1 MADEKKIQTIA
12 GVRIKLRT
20 DTAANWAEKNP
31 VLLKGEFAYIED
43 EHKFKM
49 GDGDTAWNS
58 LDYAGGGTADIAELA
73 RAVKG
78 VKHEITDTDT
88 KEVLSVEYSAA
99 TINDVEFD
107 GTQNIV
113 INKFSNGVNV
123 TGGSLLVNG
132 GGNVSIEKN
141 DKDATGGDLNVEGT
155 ISGALQQTIS
165 FVTAGDEGGTEVA
178 FDAFGASTYDN
189 KSTSTDIKI
198 PVNMKNGLLR
208 LNDEALID
216 TKYLP
221 SYVDEVIS
229 VATYAD
235 LLEKYPTGEKG
246 KIYYVEQDETQS
258 EKDKY
263 GNYLPGV
270 YRWSPSSEDAAKGS
284 YVNINVQVGKADSAV
299 KLVTKRNFGINV
311 GTADANITASNVEF
325 DGTGDVNL
333 IADLK
338 TVYTGANSVALVDD
352 VDGAH
357 QKVIS
362 SITVDEKGR
371 VTSFGDQVEITPEWT
386 AIKQVDSTTGVL
398 NLGENQGLAK
408 WSDTEYI
415 NKTQYTGNA
424 ATATEANKA
433 KQLSDA
439 KGISISGDVVT
450 AAAVLFD
457 GTQAIDLEVSI
468 PAVSGLVAGTKGDKE
483 NVPVVTVNAKGQ
495 VTKLESI
502 AIEPKWTAIQEVA
515 EATGVK
521 LADGNGLAQWTDTE
535 GKVLGSITKTQ
546 YTGNAATAT
555 TLDTANNYF
564 VLDCGAAANLF
575 EV

>member
-78 VKHEITDTDT
+78 VANGDGY
-88 KEVLSVEYSAA
+88 VAA
-99 TINDVEFD
+99 KINDVEFD
-107 GTQNIV
+107 GTKDIV
-113 INKFSNGVNV
+113 VKDFTEGAAVSGSDLTV
-123 TGGSLLVNG
+123 TGVDALIKKSGDA
-132 GGNVSIEKN
+132 GGNLTV
-141 DKDATGGDLNVEGT
+141 DGT

-165 FVTAGDEGGTEVA
+165 FVTAGEGDTEVA
-178 FDAFGASTYDN
+178 FDAFGASTYN
-189 KSTSTDIKI
+189 NASGTDIKI

-258 EKDKY
+258 EKDKD

-270 YRWSPSSEDAAKGS
+270 YRWSPSSEDSAKGS

-371 VTSFGDQVEITPEWT
+371 VTGFGDQVEITPEWT

-408 WSDTEYI
+408 WSDTEHI
-415 NKTQYTGNA
+415 NRTEYTGKA
-424 ATATEANKA
+424 ATAGVADKA

-439 KGISISGDVVT
+439 RGISISGDIVAT
-450 AAAVLFD
+450 AVDFD
-457 GTQAIDLEVSI
+457 GTKDITLNATLPNITTEATI
-468 PAVSGLVAGTKGDKE
+468 GNAE
-483 NVPVVTVNAKGQ
+483 NVPVVSINGKGQ
-495 VTKLESI
+495 VTGLKSVAI
-502 AIEPKWTAIQEVA
+502 APKWTAINEVD
-515 EATGVK
+515 EATGVLDLSLVGK
-521 LADGNGLAQWTDTE
+521 EGLAKWSDTE
-535 GKVLGSITKTQ
+535 YINKTQ

-564 VLDCGAAANLF
+564 VLDCGTAANLF
-575 EV
+575 EA

>member
-58 LDYAGGGTADIAELA
+58 LDYAGGGTADVAELA
-73 RAVKG
+73 HAVKG
-78 VKHEITDTDT
+78 VANGDGY
-88 KEVLSVEYSAA
+88 VAA
-99 TINDVEFD
+99 KINDVEFD
-107 GTQNIV
+107 GTKDIV
-113 INKFSNGVNV
+113 VKDLTEGAAVSGSDLTV
-123 TGGSLLVNG
+123 TGVDALIKKSGEA
-132 GGNVSIEKN
+132 GGNLTV
-141 DKDATGGDLNVEGT
+141 DGT

-165 FVTAGDEGGTEVA
+165 FVTAGEGDTEVA
-178 FDAFGASTYDN
+178 FDAFGASTYN
-189 KSTSTDIKI
+189 NASGTDLKI

-216 TKYLP
+216 TKFLP

-235 LLEKYPTGEKG
+235 LLAKYPTGEKG

-258 EKDKY
+258 EKDKE

-270 YRWSPSSEDAAKGS
+270 YRWTPSSGDDSTGS

-299 KLVTKRNFGINV
+299 KLVSKRNFGINV
-311 GTADANITASNVEF
+311 GTADADITASNIEF

-333 IADLK
+333 VANLK
-338 TVYTGANSVALVDD
+338 DVYDGDGAVSL

-362 SITVDEKGR
+362 SITVDAKGR

-386 AIKQVDSTTGVL
+386 AIKQVDSATGVL
-398 NLGENQGLAK
+398 SLGENQGLAK
-408 WSDTEYI
+408 WSETEYI
-415 NKTQYTGNA
+415 NKTNYTGKA
-424 ATATEANKA
+424 ATAGKADEAEK
-433 KQLSDA
+433 LSSS
-439 KGISISGDVVT
+439 KNFSISGDVAT
-450 AAAVLFD
+450 AEAVPFD
-457 GTQAIDLEVSI
+457 GTGAVDLKVTLPAID
-468 PAVSGLVAGTKGDKE
+468 GLVAGTKGDKE
-483 NVPVVTVNAKGQ
+483 TVAVVTVNAKGQ
-495 VTKLESI
+495 VTKLESA
-502 AIEPKWTAIQEVA
+502 AIEPKWTAIQDVNED
-515 EATGVK
+515 TGVLDLTGK
-521 LADGNGLAQWTDTE
+521 EGLAKWSETE
-535 GKVLGSITKTQ
+535 YINKTQ

-564 VLDCGAAANLF
+564 VLDCGTAANLF
-575 EV
+575 EA

>member
-1 MADEKKIQTIA
+1 MADKTIQTIA
-12 GVRIKLRT
+12 GVRIKLRS
-20 DTAANWAEKNP
+20 DLAANWAEKNP

-49 GDGDTAWNS
+49 GDGNTAWNS

-78 VKHEITDTDT
+78 VANGDGY
-88 KEVLSVEYSAA
+88 VAA
-99 TINDVEFD
+99 KINDVEFD
-107 GTQNIV
+107 GTKDIV
-113 INKFSNGVNV
+113 VKDFTEGAAVSGSDLTV
-123 TGGSLLVNG
+123 TGVDALIKKSGDA
-132 GGNVSIEKN
+132 GGNLTV
-141 DKDATGGDLNVEGT
+141 DGT

-165 FVTAGDEGGTEVA
+165 FVTAGEGDTEVA
-178 FDAFGASTYDN
+178 FDAFGASTYN
-189 KSTSTDIKI
+189 NASGTDLKI

-270 YRWSPSSEDAAKGS
+270 YRWVPSSEDDAKGN
-284 YVNINVQVGKADSAV
+284 YVNIDVKVGKADSAV
-299 KLVTKRNFGINV
+299 KLVSEKTFGIN
-311 GTADANITASNVEF
+311 TDNADANITASAQPF
-325 DGTGDVNL
+325 DGTQNVNL

-371 VTSFGDQVEITPEWT
+371 VTGFGDQVEITPEWT

-408 WSDTEYI
+408 WSDTEHI
-415 NKTQYTGNA
+415 NRTEYTGKA
-424 ATATEANKA
+424 ATAGVADKA

-450 AAAVLFD
+450 AAAVPFD

-468 PAVSGLVAGTKGDKE
+468 PAVSGLEAGTKGDKE

-495 VTKLESI
+495 VTKLESVAI
-502 AIEPKWTAIQEVA
+502 APKWTAIQEVA

-575 EV
+575 EA

>member
-1 MADEKKIQTIA
+1 MADKTIQTIA

-58 LDYAGGGTADIAELA
+58 LDYAGGGTADVAELA

-78 VKHEITDTDT
+78 VANGDGY
-88 KEVLSVEYSAA
+88 VAA
-99 TINDVEFD
+99 KINDVEFD
-107 GTQNIV
+107 GTKDIV
-113 INKFSNGVNV
+113 VKDFTEGAAVSGSDLTV
-123 TGGSLLVNG
+123 TGVDALIKKSGEA
-132 GGNVSIEKN
+132 GGNLTV
-141 DKDATGGDLNVEGT
+141 DGT

-165 FVTAGDEGGTEVA
+165 FVTAGEGDTEVA
-178 FDAFGASTYDN
+178 FDAFGASTYN
-189 KSTSTDIKI
+189 NASGTDLKI

-258 EKDKY
+258 EKDKD

-299 KLVTKRNFGINV
+299 KLVTEHTFGIN
-311 GTADANITASNVEF
+311 TDNADANITASAQPF
-325 DGTGDVNL
+325 DGTQNVNL
-333 IADLK
+333 VADLK

-352 VDGAH
+352 VDGVH

-371 VTSFGDQVEITPEWT
+371 VTGFGDQVEITPEWT

-408 WSDTEYI
+408 WSDTEHI
-415 NKTQYTGNA
+415 NRTEYTGKA
-424 ATATEANKA
+424 ATAGVADKA

-450 AAAVLFD
+450 AAAVPFD

-495 VTKLESI
+495 VTKLESVAI
-502 AIEPKWTAIQEVA
+502 APKWTAIQEVN

-575 EV
+575 EA

>member
-78 VKHEITDTDT
+78 VANGDGY
-88 KEVLSVEYSAA
+88 VAA
-99 TINDVEFD
+99 KINDVEFD
-107 GTQNIV
+107 GTKDIV
-113 INKFSNGVNV
+113 VKDFTEGAAVSGSDLTV
-123 TGGSLLVNG
+123 TGVDALIKKSGDA
-132 GGNVSIEKN
+132 GGNLTV
-141 DKDATGGDLNVEGT
+141 DGT

-165 FVTAGDEGGTEVA
+165 FVTAGEGDTEVA
-178 FDAFGASTYDN
+178 FDAFGASTYN
-189 KSTSTDIKI
+189 NASGTDLKI

-258 EKDKY
+258 EKDKD

-408 WSDTEYI
+408 WSDTEHI
-415 NKTQYTGNA
+415 NRTEYTGKA
-424 ATATEANKA
+424 ATAGVADKA

-439 KGISISGDVVT
+439 KGIAISGDIEAT
-450 AAAVLFD
+450 AVGFD
-457 GTQAIDLEVSI
+457 GTQGITLNATLKNITTEATI
-468 PAVSGLVAGTKGDKE
+468 GDAE
-483 NVPVVTVNAKGQ
+483 NVPVVSINAKGQ
-495 VTKLESI
+495 VTNLGSVAITPAWTSI
-502 AIEPKWTAIQEVA
+502 KEVT
-515 EATGVK
+515 EATGVA
-521 LADGNGLAQWTDTE
+521 LGENQGLAKWSDTE
-535 GKVLGSITKTQ
+535 YINKTQ

-564 VLDCGAAANLF
+564 VLDCGTAANLF
-575 EV
+575 EA

>member
-1 MADEKKIQTIA
+1 MADKTIQTIA
-12 GVRIKLRT
+12 GVRIKLRS
-20 DTAANWAEKNP
+20 DLAANWAEKNP

-49 GDGDTAWNS
+49 GDGNTAWNS

-78 VKHEITDTDT
+78 VANGDGY
-88 KEVLSVEYSAA
+88 VAA
-99 TINDVEFD
+99 KINDVEFD
-107 GTQNIV
+107 GTKDIV
-113 INKFSNGVNV
+113 VKDFTEGAAVSGSDLTV
-123 TGGSLLVNG
+123 TGVDALIKKSGDA
-132 GGNVSIEKN
+132 GGNLTV
-141 DKDATGGDLNVEGT
+141 DGT

-165 FVTAGDEGGTEVA
+165 FVTAGEGDTEVA
-178 FDAFGASTYDN
+178 FDAFGASTYN
-189 KSTSTDIKI
+189 NASGTDIKI
-198 PVNMKNGLLR
+198 PVNIKNGLLR

-270 YRWSPSSEDAAKGS
+270 YRWVPSSEDDAKGN
-284 YVNINVQVGKADSAV
+284 YVNIDVKVGKADSAV
-299 KLVTKRNFGINV
+299 KLVSEKTFGIN
-311 GTADANITASNVEF
+311 TDNADANITASAQPF
-325 DGTGDVNL
+325 DGTQNVNL

-371 VTSFGDQVEITPEWT
+371 VTGFGDQVEITPEWT

-408 WSDTEYI
+408 WSDTEHI
-415 NKTQYTGNA
+415 NRTEYTGKA
-424 ATATEANKA
+424 ATAGVADKA

-450 AAAVLFD
+450 AAAVPFD

-468 PAVSGLVAGTKGDKE
+468 PAVSGLEAGTKGDKE

-495 VTKLESI
+495 VTKLESVAI
-502 AIEPKWTAIQEVA
+502 APKWTAIQEVA

-575 EV
+575 EA